1 MAGARAHCCKLA
13 SLPVQATPSHAM
25 GPLPSPKTALGTA
38 KPRLA
43 SFSCK
48 GSAQP
53 QKADQEA
60 SRRGGSHAACPWGTT
75 CKFYS
80 VVAQGTQLVALISSW
95 LAPHLTAHHLRSC
108 I

>member
-75 CKFYS
+75 CKCYS